1 MATTKKNKGQEEK
14 ITALYARLSDDDPE
28 NEKKGVGSDKE
39 SNSIQNQRMI
49 LYDYARTHGYLHPQF
64 FYDDGVSGTTFERPG
79 FKKMEELIEAGKVST
94 VIVKDLSRFGRNY
107 LEVGNYLEVVYP
119 TLGVKFIAIQENV
132 DTLSG
137 TGTEMMPFHN
147 IFNEW
152 YASQTSKK
160 VRAVWAMK
168 AANGLR
174 TNFNV
179 PFGYIRDPEDQEKW
193 LIDEPA
199 AEIVRKIFA
208 LCIAGK
214 GPDQI
219 ARQLEKEKVQTPSA
233 YYHSLGAKKANHP
246 MPKNPYGWKDS
257 SVCGI
262 LANRSYTGCTVKLKT
277 TTVSYK
283 VHKMVYKPED
293 EWIVTPN
300 TQEAIIDEDTWLRVQ
315 ELREN
320 KRRPTATGRTSLF
333 SGLVYCPDCGSK
345 LYFCAAKSLR
355 KDQEFFRCA
364 NYKSGRGECTIH
376 FIRDVVLQKIV
387 LEAVGEL
394 ADFVRCY
401 EPVFLYLIARNSA
414 KGRKQ
419 EMKDLKLEIEAG
431 RRRIE
436 ELDRLISRIYEDNV
450 LGRLSDERYERMSAG
465 YEKEQH
471 DLVTSVA
478 ENEGRLREMEKERTD
493 LHALLKGLREF
504 TEVRE
509 LTPELVNTLIR
520 RIEIHNSDRSTG
532 HVRVKVDIYF
542 TAVGMI
548 DLPTEEELKALMA
561 EMQNAPMQ
569 AKATA

>member
-1 MATTKKNKGQEEK
+1 M
-14 ITALYARLSDDDPE
+14 
-28 NEKKGVGSDKE
+28 
-39 SNSIQNQRMI
+39 
-49 LYDYARTHGYLHPQF
+49 
-64 FYDDGVSGTTFERPG
+64 
-79 FKKMEELIEAGKVST
+79 
-94 VIVKDLSRFGRNY
+94 
-107 LEVGNYLEVVYP
+107 VYP

-137 TGTEMMPFHN
+137 SGTEMMPFHN

-179 PFGYIRDPEDQEKW
+179 PFGYIRDPDDQEKW

-199 AEIVRKIFA
+199 AEVVRKIFA
-208 LCIAGK
+208 LCLAGK

-219 ARQLEKEKVQTPSA
+219 ARQLEREKVLTPSA
-233 YYHSLGAKKANHP
+233 YYHALGAKKANHP

-293 EWIVTPN
+293 EWVVTPN

-364 NYKSGRGECTIH
+364 NYKSGRGECSIH

-401 EPVFLYLIARNSA
+401 EPVFLYLIAQNSA

-478 ENEGRLREMEKERTD
+478 ENERRLREMEKERTD

-561 EMQNAPMQ
+561 EIQNAPVSE
-569 AKATA
+569 KATA

>member
-1 MATTKKNKGQEEK
+1 MATKKNKGQEER

-28 NEKKGVGSDKE
+28 NEKKGVGNDKE

-49 LYDYARTHGYLHPQF
+49 LYDYARAHGYLHPQF
-64 FYDDGVSGTTFERPG
+64 FYDDGVSGTTFDRPG

-199 AEIVRKIFA
+199 AEVVRKIFA
-208 LCIAGK
+208 LCLAGK
-214 GPDQI
+214 GPDQV
-219 ARQLEKEKVQTPSA
+219 ARQLEREKVLTPSA
-233 YYHSLGAKKANHP
+233 YYHALGAKKANHP

-293 EWIVTPN
+293 EWVVTPN
-300 TQEAIIDEDTWLRVQ
+300 TQDAIIDEDTWLRVQ

-478 ENEGRLREMEKERTD
+478 ENERRLRKMEKERTD

-542 TAVGMI
+542 TAVGII
-548 DLPTEEELKALMA
+548 DLPTEEELKSLME